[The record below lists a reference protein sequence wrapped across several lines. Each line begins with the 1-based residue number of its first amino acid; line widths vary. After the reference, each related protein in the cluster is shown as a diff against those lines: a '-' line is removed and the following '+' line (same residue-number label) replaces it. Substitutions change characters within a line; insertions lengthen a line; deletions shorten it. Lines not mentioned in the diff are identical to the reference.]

1 MLEALI
7 WDVDGTLAE
16 TERDGHR
23 VAFNRAFVECG
34 LPWHWGVPEYGRLL
48 RVAGGFERLLA
59 YMDERQDA
67 PPDPVVRERLARSIH
82 ACKNHHFAL
91 LVEQGGLGPR
101 PGVRRLIEQCLGQG
115 IVLAVA
121 TTTSRGNV
129 EALFPH
135 LFGAQ
140 WRDLFRAVVCA
151 EDAPRKKPDPLVYNL
166 VLERLGRTCAEVLA
180 MEDSPAGLAAA
191 RAAGVACLI
200 TRSRY
205 FAAADFAGAAWVC
218 SDLDA
223 PVSVSGL
230 TSARVDVAA
239 LRAIHA
245 RHRERDSGR
254 AKEGGQGPEKERPR

>member
-1 MLEALI
+1 MLETLI

-34 LPWHWGVPEYGRLL
+34 LPWHWEVPEYGRLL

-59 YMDERQDA
+59 CMGEREDA
-67 PPDPVVRERLARSIH
+67 PSEPAARERLARSIH
-82 ACKNHHFAL
+82 ACKNRHYAM
-91 LVEQGGLGPR
+91 LVEHGGLEPR
-101 PGVRRLIEQCLGQG
+101 PGVRRLIGQCADQG
-115 IVLAVA
+115 IALAVA

-140 WRDLFRAVVCA
+140 WRELFRAVTCA
-151 EDAPRKKPDPLVYNL
+151 EDAPRKKPDPMVYSL
-166 VLERLGRTCAEVLA
+166 ALDRLGCRPGTALA

-200 TRSRY
+200 TRSGY
-205 FAAADFAGAAWVC
+205 FADADFTGAAWVC
-218 SDLDA
+218 DDLDA
-223 PVSVSGL
+223 PVCLSG
-230 TSARVDVAA
+230 TVAA
-239 LRAIHA
+239 GHMDVPALRTIHA
-245 RHRERDSGR
+245 RSREGR
-254 AKEGGQGPEKERPR
+254 FGNGEDD

>member
-23 VAFNRAFVECG
+23 IAFNQAFVECG
-34 LPWHWGVPEYGRLL
+34 LPWHWDVPEYGRLL

-59 YMDERQDA
+59 YMGERQDA
-67 PPDPVVRERLARSIH
+67 PLESAARERLARSIH
-82 ACKNHHFAL
+82 ACKNRHYAT
-91 LVEQGGLGPR
+91 LVEQGGLEPR
-101 PGVRRLIEQCLGQG
+101 PGVRRLIEQCLSQH
-115 IVLAVA
+115 IMLAVA

-135 LFGAQ
+135 LFGAR
-140 WRDLFRAVVCA
+140 WRELFRAVVCA
-151 EDAPRKKPDPLVYNL
+151 EDAPRKKPDPLAYHL
-166 VLERLGRTCAEVLA
+166 ALERLGRTSGETLA

-200 TRSRY
+200 TRSSY
-205 FAAADFAGAAWVC
+205 FADADFIGAAWVC
-218 SDLDA
+218 GNLDA
-223 PVSVSGL
+223 PFRLSGT
-230 TSARVDVAA
+230 TSENMDVPA

-245 RHRERDSGR
+245 DAMAARWKVPAMH
-254 AKEGGQGPEKERPR
+254 QPEKAR

>member
-1 MLEALI
+1 MLKALI

-34 LPWHWGVPEYGRLL
+34 LSWRWDVPEYGRLL

-59 YMDERQDA
+59 YVTERDDVPLESA
-67 PPDPVVRERLARSIH
+67 LRERLARSIH
-82 ACKNHHFAL
+82 ACKNRHYGL
-91 LVEQGGLGPR
+91 LVGQGGLEPR
-101 PGVRRLIEQCLGQG
+101 PGVRRLIEQCLSER

-135 LFGAQ
+135 LFGTR
-140 WRDLFRAVVCA
+140 WRELFRAVVCA
-151 EDAPRKKPDPLVYNL
+151 EDAPRKKPDPLVYQL
-166 VLERLGRTCAEVLA
+166 ALARLGHASGEVLA

-200 TRSRY
+200 TRSSY
-205 FAAADFAGAAWVC
+205 FGDAEFTGAAWVC
-218 SDLDA
+218 DNLDD
-223 PVSVSGL
+223 PVRLSGA
-230 TSARVDVAA
+230 SGENMDVAA

-245 RHRERDSGR
+245 HVMS
-254 AKEGGQGPEKERPR
+254 AGGKVPAMHYPEKTG

>member
-23 VAFNRAFVECG
+23 LAFNQAFAELG
-34 LPWHWGVPEYGRLL
+34 LSWRWDVQEYGRLL

-59 YMDERQDA
+59 YMAGQEGT
-67 PPDPVVRERLARSIH
+67 PPELPARERLARAIH
-82 ACKNHHFAL
+82 ACKNRHYAM
-91 LVEQGGLGPR
+91 LVERGGLEPR
-101 PGVRRLIEQCLGQG
+101 PGVRRLIGQCLSEG

-129 EALFPH
+129 EALFPR
-135 LFGAQ
+135 LFGAR

-151 EDAPRKKPDPLVYNL
+151 EDAPQKKPDPLAYHL
-166 VLERLGRTCAEVLA
+166 ALERLGRSPGEVLA

-200 TRSRY
+200 TRSSY
-205 FAAADFAGAAWVC
+205 FADADFTGAAGVC
-218 SDLDA
+218 GNLEE
-223 PVSVSGL
+223 PVELSGAI
-230 TSARVDVAA
+230 SACMDVAA

-245 RHRERDSGR
+245 QAR
-254 AKEGGQGPEKERPR
+254 AAGGKVSSMRQADETG